1 MVPRSGISP
10 THQEWEMAYWTEQA
24 PGGRVG
30 GHAHPMA
37 KVHVALGLIALI
49 LILALIVLG
58 GNLAV

>member
-1 MVPRSGISP
+1 
-10 THQEWEMAYWTEQA
+10 MAYWTEQA
-24 PGGRVG
+24 PAGRVG
-30 GHAHPMA
+30 GHTHPMA